1 MKCSIRTRIDNVF
14 LHFSRIFC
22 TKILYKK
29 KSNCASVNTEEITV
43 FIFEHI
49 MIISIMNLI
58 VLGFLQSVQVK
69 AYSPPHSEVS
79 ARVAMRA
86 VLKWGCLEG

>member
-1 MKCSIRTRIDNVF
+1 MCSYTF
-14 LHFSRIFC
+14 LGYFVPKYYI
-22 TKILYKK
+22 KK